1 MYNKGDGATGVN
13 MADFTQE
20 FSRFANRA
28 IQVRTV
34 FDLHE
39 DGSFVFA
46 RNASGTEQRTSHHCF
61 APEDP
66 LVADIITAAHASGAH
81 LRVIFADAKGNENK
95 LQGIVAGQ
103 YVMTVRES
111 AQGGWVIDPHLKR
124 AR

>member
-1 MYNKGDGATGVN
+1 

-46 RNASGTEQRTSHHCF
+46 RDAAGHEARTSHHCF
-61 APEDP
+61 ASEDP
-66 LVADIITAAHASGAH
+66 LVADITAAAHASGAH

-95 LQGIVAGQ
+95 LQGVVAGQ

-111 AQGGWVIDPHLKR
+111 THGGWVIDPHLR
-124 AR
+124 HTR